1 MEEFFYII
9 LLVIWIVVSLIKRNK
24 AKRAAEEPVPKP
36 AQKTTTEKDTGQ
48 TPPRELDL
56 EEVLG
61 ELFGKGKKQPVPE
74 PLEEGAST
82 AAAGSSKR
90 PAGAR
95 EPVYRAE
102 ESVPRS
108 RTYADHGGA
117 AFQQE
122 LEEYAE
128 ELGVQ
133 EDYEFSAEG
142 KVETIED
149 LISRHAA
156 EDARLQA
163 ADEFQA
169 WETADDEGLDEV
181 PDFDL
186 QTAVVFSEI
195 LNKKY
200 Q

>member
-9 LLVIWIVVSLIKRNK
+9 LLVIWVVVSLIKRNK
-24 AKRAAEEPVPKP
+24 AKKAQEKP
-36 AQKTTTEKDTGQ
+36 AAKPAREPAVEEGTTQ
-48 TPPRELDL
+48 APPRELDL

-61 ELFGKGKKQPVPE
+61 ELFGKGKKQPVPD
-74 PLEEGAST
+74 PLEEK
-82 AAAGSSKR
+82 AAR
-90 PAGAR
+90 PAGGTKRAV
-95 EPVYRAE
+95 EAKESTYRAE
-102 ESVPRS
+102 DSHSEDSS
-108 RTYADHGGA
+108 YADHGDALLEG
-117 AFQQE
+117 E

-133 EDYEFSAEG
+133 KDYEFSAEG

-163 ADEFQA
+163 ADEFRTG
-169 WETADDEGLDEV
+169 ETADAEGLDEV

-200 Q
+200 H